1 MKFGLPDNFEVVVDV
16 SSKPANQITLSLIK
30 PSRPKN
36 TFNDVFKKTCNDID
50 ENTLDFIKFKQNEIN
65 ERVDTLQSKMK
76 SREAQADI
84 NITHLIQDFNSQL
97 RIQNE
102 QVEELIRKE
111 KERIRLELERK
122 RREEEERR
130 RREEEE
136 RRRQEEEER
145 RRKEEEER
153 KRKEEA
159 KRLEEEER
167 KRKEEEEARKK
178 REAELKR
185 QQELKIQREK
195 ELLEQKKKERE
206 SRFTTDYNQI
216 EKTLY
221 KYKQDIQDIKN
232 NVKLKLNEDPDLKK
246 QVNQYKRKINPKF
259 GQLSNSLSQFNKI
272 STEVIGMIKAVETNA
287 LVFKWVLNF
296 TAKAIIDQAETEV
309 IVRPNSAVPLAKLA
323 YAILQAIPDF
333 EYYLNARFIKKCP
346 YIIGYNCSIDSEE
359 GRERMGWKRPDGS
372 KWEEETKYD
381 ERMGGIVSVWAA
393 MTTITNHGSQKSL
406 YSFEASWQFLAR
418 TANLQTSMLVN
429 THFTIL
435 GNWWEAAGASFLG
448 VYGNQSQK
456 LMYIVVVQLTD
467 VVASKKFPSAA
478 RLRIMGEEWVT
489 RRQIQSLKAMEY

>member
-1 MKFGLPDNFEVVVDV
+1 MF
-16 SSKPANQITLSLIK
+16 S
-30 PSRPKN
+30 
-36 TFNDVFKKTCNDID
+36 KTCNDID
-50 ENTLDFIKFKQNEIN
+50 ENTLDFIKSKQNEIN

-76 SREAQADI
+76 SQEAQADA

-178 REAELKR
+178 REAKLKR

-206 SRFTTDYNQI
+206 LRFTTDYNQI

-232 NVKLKLNEDPDLKK
+232 NVKLKLNEDPDLK
-246 QVNQYKRKINPKF
+246 
-259 GQLSNSLSQFNKI
+259 NK
-272 STEVIGMIKAVETNA
+272 
-287 LVFKWVLNF
+287 
-296 TAKAIIDQAETEV
+296 
-309 IVRPNSAVPLAKLA
+309 
-323 YAILQAIPDF
+323 
-333 EYYLNARFIKKCP
+333 
-346 YIIGYNCSIDSEE
+346 
-359 GRERMGWKRPDGS
+359 
-372 KWEEETKYD
+372 
-381 ERMGGIVSVWAA
+381 
-393 MTTITNHGSQKSL
+393 
-406 YSFEASWQFLAR
+406 
-418 TANLQTSMLVN
+418 
-429 THFTIL
+429 
-435 GNWWEAAGASFLG
+435 
-448 VYGNQSQK
+448 
-456 LMYIVVVQLTD
+456 
-467 VVASKKFPSAA
+467 
-478 RLRIMGEEWVT
+478 
-489 RRQIQSLKAMEY
+489 